1 MAKEHVDVSH
11 QLSTKEGS
19 FTSEFEWPLTL
30 QVDKGLDGAVTNK
43 SRVGYVDGDKGRLI
57 YQGYPVEVLAENAN
71 YEEVAYLLIFGK
83 LPNKTEYVDFD
94 KKLKANR
101 KMPIEVVKIMDI
113 IYDHEHSHPMSLL
126 RTAVS
131 VLGVLQKN
139 VMDTSRDNE
148 LRMGMQLIACMPTVI
163 AALHRLRLHLTPI
176 DPDLSLGHV
185 ENFLY
190 MLHGKKPSEQ
200 DIKLLEISMILHA
213 DHGMNASTL
222 TAVATSA
229 SLSDLYSSIVGA
241 IGSLKG
247 PLHGGANEVVLKE
260 FLKIKSVEHVKEF
273 VAAKVAKKEKIMGF
287 GHRIYKTY
295 DPRAAVMKKYAS
307 MLTEE
312 VEMFKIAEVLDKEVV
327 AKYGSKGIYP
337 NVDFYSGIIYRHL
350 GFETNFFTTI
360 FAAARVSGWLA
371 RILEYRAEN
380 RIFRPRDVYIGEFN
394 KEFVAR
400 EKRN

>member
-1 MAKEHVDVSH
+1 MAKETVDVSH
-11 QLSTKEGS
+11 QLSTAEGA

-83 LPNKTEYVDFD
+83 LPNKTEYTDFD

-131 VLGVLQKN
+131 VLGVLQNN

-148 LRMGMQLIACMPTVI
+148 LRMGMQLIATLPTVI
-163 AALHRLRLHLTPI
+163 AALHRLRLHLKPVE
-176 DPDLSLGHV
+176 PDLNLGHV

-190 MLHGKKPSEQ
+190 MLHGKKPSEL
-200 DIKLLEISMILHA
+200 DSKLLEISMILHA

-260 FLKIKSVEHVKEF
+260 FLKIKGVDHVKEF
-273 VAAKVAKKEKIMGF
+273 VAEKAAKKEKIMGF

-307 MLTEE
+307 MLTGE

-400 EKRN
+400 EKRK

>member
-1 MAKEHVDVSH
+1 MANEKVDVSH
-11 QLSTKEGS
+11 QLSTNEGA
-19 FTSEFEWPLTL
+19 FTAEFEWPLTL
-30 QVDKGLDGAVTNK
+30 LVDKGLDGAVTNK
-43 SRVGYVDGDKGRLI
+43 SKVGYVDGDKGRLI
-57 YQGYPVEVLAENAN
+57 YQGYPVEVLAENAD

-83 LPNKTEYVDFD
+83 LPNEAEYIEFSNN
-94 KKLKANR
+94 LKANR
-101 KMPIEVVKIMDI
+101 KMPEEVVKIMDI

-139 VMDTSRDNE
+139 VMDTSRENE
-148 LRMGMQLIACMPTVI
+148 LRMGIHLIASLPTVI
-163 AALHRLRLHLTPI
+163 AALHRLRLGLKPVE
-176 DPDLSLGHV
+176 PDMNLKHI

-190 MLHGKKPSEQ
+190 MLHGKKPSAL
-200 DIKLLEISMILHA
+200 DTKLLEISMILHA

-247 PLHGGANEVVLKE
+247 PLHGGANEIVLKE
-260 FLKIKSVEHVKEF
+260 FLKIKSVAHVKEF
-273 VAAKVAKKEKIMGF
+273 VAEKVAKKEKIMGF

-295 DPRAAVMKKYAS
+295 DPRAALLKKYAS
-307 MLTEE
+307 KLNDE

-337 NVDFYSGIIYRHL
+337 NVDFYSGIIYNHL

-394 KEFVAR
+394 KQFVAR
-400 EKRN
+400 EKRK

>member
-1 MAKEHVDVSH
+1 MANEKVDVSH
-11 QLSTKEGS
+11 QLSTNEGA
-19 FTSEFEWPLTL
+19 FTAEFEWPLTL
-30 QVDKGLDGAVTNK
+30 LVDKGLDGAVTNK
-43 SRVGYVDGDKGRLI
+43 SKVGYVDGDKGRLI
-57 YQGYPVEVLAENAN
+57 YQGYPVEVLAENAD

-83 LPNKTEYVDFD
+83 LPNETEYTEFSNN
-94 KKLKANR
+94 LKANR
-101 KMPIEVVKIMDI
+101 KMPEEVVKIMDI

-139 VMDTSRDNE
+139 VMDTSRENE
-148 LRMGMQLIACMPTVI
+148 LRMGIHLIASLPTVI
-163 AALHRLRLHLTPI
+163 AALHRLRLGLKPVE
-176 DPDLSLGHV
+176 PDMNLKHI

-190 MLHGKKPSEQ
+190 MLHGKKPSAL
-200 DIKLLEISMILHA
+200 DTKLLEISMILHA

-247 PLHGGANEVVLKE
+247 PLHGGANEIVLKE
-260 FLKIKSVEHVKEF
+260 FLKIKSVAHVKEF
-273 VAAKVAKKEKIMGF
+273 VAEKVAKKEKIMGF

-295 DPRAAVMKKYAS
+295 DPRAALLKKYAS
-307 MLTEE
+307 KLNDE

-337 NVDFYSGIIYRHL
+337 NVDFYSGIIYNHL

-394 KEFVAR
+394 KQFVAR
-400 EKRN
+400 EKRK

>member
-1 MAKEHVDVSH
+1 MSKEKSGVSR
-11 QLSTKEGS
+11 QLLTKEGA
-19 FTSEFEWPLTL
+19 FTSDFEWPLTL
-30 QVDKGLDGAVTNK
+30 LVDKGLDGAVTNK

-57 YQGYPVEVLAENAN
+57 YQGYPVEVLAENAD

-83 LPNKTEYVDFD
+83 LPNEQEYVEFSQN
-94 KKLKANR
+94 LKANR
-101 KMPIEVVKIMDI
+101 KMPVEVVKIMDI

-139 VMDTSRDNE
+139 VMDTSRENE
-148 LRMGMQLIACMPTVI
+148 LRMGMHLIAILPTVI
-163 AALHRLRLHLTPI
+163 AALHRLRLGLKPVE
-176 DPDLSLGHV
+176 PDLNLKHV

-190 MLHGKKPSEQ
+190 MLHGKIPSAR
-200 DIKLLEISMILHA
+200 DARLLEISMILHA

-260 FLKIKSVEHVKEF
+260 FLKIKSVDHVKEF
-273 VAAKVAKKEKIMGF
+273 VAEKAAKKEKIMGF

-295 DPRAAVMKKYAS
+295 DPRAAVLKKYAS
-307 MLTEE
+307 KLNDE
-312 VEMFKIAEVLDKEVV
+312 VEMFKIAEVLDREVV
-327 AKYGSKGIYP
+327 AKYGSRGIYP

-350 GFETNFFTTI
+350 GFEINFFTTI
-360 FAAARVSGWLA
+360 FAAARVAGWLA

-380 RIFRPRDVYIGEFN
+380 RIFRPRDVYVGEFN
-394 KEFVAR
+394 KEFTVR
-400 EKRN
+400 EKRP

>member
-1 MAKEHVDVSH
+1 MANEKIDVSH
-11 QLSTKEGS
+11 QLPTKEGA
-19 FTSEFEWPLTL
+19 FTAEFEWPLTL
-30 QVDKGLDGAVTNK
+30 LVDKGLDGAVTNK
-43 SRVGYVDGDKGRLI
+43 SKVGYVDGDKGRLI
-57 YQGYPVEVLAENAN
+57 YQGYPVEVLAENAD

-83 LPNKTEYVDFD
+83 LPNEAEYIEFSNN
-94 KKLKANR
+94 LKANR
-101 KMPIEVVKIMDI
+101 KMPEEVVKIMDI

-139 VMDTSRDNE
+139 VMDTSRENE
-148 LRMGMQLIACMPTVI
+148 LRMGIHLIASLPTVI
-163 AALHRLRLHLTPI
+163 AALHRLRLGLKPVE
-176 DPDLSLGHV
+176 PDMNLKHI

-190 MLHGKKPSEQ
+190 MLHGKKPSAL
-200 DIKLLEISMILHA
+200 DTKLLEISMILHA

-247 PLHGGANEVVLKE
+247 PLHGGANEIVLKE
-260 FLKIKSVEHVKEF
+260 FLKIKSVAHVKEF
-273 VAAKVAKKEKIMGF
+273 VAEKVAKKEKIMGF

-295 DPRAAVMKKYAS
+295 DPRAALLKKYAS
-307 MLTEE
+307 KLNDE

-337 NVDFYSGIIYRHL
+337 NVDFYSGIIYNHL

-394 KEFVAR
+394 KQFVAR
-400 EKRN
+400 EKRK

>member
-1 MAKEHVDVSH
+1 MSKEKSGVSR
-11 QLSTKEGS
+11 QLLTKEGA
-19 FTSEFEWPLTL
+19 FTSDFEWPLTL
-30 QVDKGLDGAVTNK
+30 LVDKGLDGAVTNK

-57 YQGYPVEVLAENAN
+57 YQGYPVEVLAENAD

-83 LPNKTEYVDFD
+83 LPNEQEYVEFSQN
-94 KKLKANR
+94 LKANR
-101 KMPIEVVKIMDI
+101 KMPVEVVKIMDI

-139 VMDTSRDNE
+139 VMDTSRENE
-148 LRMGMQLIACMPTVI
+148 LRMGMHLIAILPTVI
-163 AALHRLRLHLTPI
+163 AALHRLRLGLKPVE
-176 DPDLSLGHV
+176 PDLNLKHV

-190 MLHGKKPSEQ
+190 MLHGKKPSAR
-200 DIKLLEISMILHA
+200 DARLLEISMILHA

-260 FLKIKSVEHVKEF
+260 FLKIKSVDHVKEF
-273 VAAKVAKKEKIMGF
+273 VAEKAAKKEKIMGF

-295 DPRAAVMKKYAS
+295 DPRAAVLKKYAS
-307 MLTEE
+307 KLNDE
-312 VEMFKIAEVLDKEVV
+312 VEMFKIAEVLDREVV
-327 AKYGSKGIYP
+327 AKYGSRGIYP

-350 GFETNFFTTI
+350 GFEINFFTTI
-360 FAAARVSGWLA
+360 FAAARVAGWLA

-380 RIFRPRDVYIGEFN
+380 RIFRPRDVYVGEFN
-394 KEFVAR
+394 KEFAAR
-400 EKRN
+400 EKRP

>member
-1 MAKEHVDVSH
+1 MANEKIDVSH
-11 QLSTKEGS
+11 QLPTKEGA
-19 FTSEFEWPLTL
+19 FTAEFEWPLTL
-30 QVDKGLDGAVTNK
+30 LVDKGLDGAVTNK
-43 SRVGYVDGDKGRLI
+43 SKVGYVDGDKGRLI
-57 YQGYPVEVLAENAN
+57 YQGYPVEVLAENAD

-83 LPNKTEYVDFD
+83 LPNETEYTEFSNN
-94 KKLKANR
+94 LKANR
-101 KMPIEVVKIMDI
+101 KMPEEVVKIMDI

-139 VMDTSRDNE
+139 VMDTSRENE
-148 LRMGMQLIACMPTVI
+148 LRMGIHLIASLPTVI
-163 AALHRLRLHLTPI
+163 AALHRLRLGLKPVE
-176 DPDLSLGHV
+176 PDMNLKHI

-190 MLHGKKPSEQ
+190 MLHGKKPSAL
-200 DIKLLEISMILHA
+200 DTKLLEISMILHA

-247 PLHGGANEVVLKE
+247 PLHGGANEIVLKE
-260 FLKIKSVEHVKEF
+260 FLKIKSVAHVKEF
-273 VAAKVAKKEKIMGF
+273 VAEKVAKKEKIMGF

-295 DPRAAVMKKYAS
+295 DPRAALLKKYAS
-307 MLTEE
+307 KLNDE

-337 NVDFYSGIIYRHL
+337 NVDFYSGIIYNHL

-394 KEFVAR
+394 KQFVAR
-400 EKRN
+400 EKRK

>member
-1 MAKEHVDVSH
+1 MVKENAGVSH
-11 QLSTKEGS
+11 QLLTKEGA

-30 QVDKGLDGAVTNK
+30 LIDKGLDGAVTNK

-57 YQGYPVEVLAENAN
+57 YQGYPVEVLAENAD

-83 LPNKTEYVDFD
+83 LPNVTEYAEFD
-94 KKLKANR
+94 KNLKNNR

-148 LRMGMQLIACMPTVI
+148 LRMGMHLIASLPTVI
-163 AALHRLRLHLTPI
+163 AALHRLRLGLKPVE
-176 DPDLSLGHV
+176 PDMSLSHV

-190 MLHGKKPSEQ
+190 MLHGEKPSALNVR
-200 DIKLLEISMILHA
+200 LLEISMILHA

-260 FLKIKSVEHVKEF
+260 FLKIKSVDHVKEL
-273 VAAKVAKKEKIMGF
+273 VAEKVA
-287 GHRIYKTY
+287 
-295 DPRAAVMKKYAS
+295 
-307 MLTEE
+307 
-312 VEMFKIAEVLDKEVV
+312 
-327 AKYGSKGIYP
+327 
-337 NVDFYSGIIYRHL
+337 
-350 GFETNFFTTI
+350 
-360 FAAARVSGWLA
+360 
-371 RILEYRAEN
+371 
-380 RIFRPRDVYIGEFN
+380 
-394 KEFVAR
+394 
-400 EKRN
+400 

>member
-1 MAKEHVDVSH
+1 MENKGVSK
-11 QLSTKEGS
+11 QLSTKEGA
-19 FTSEFEWPLTL
+19 FTAEFTWPVTL
-30 QVDKGLDGAVTNK
+30 AIDKGLDGAVTNK
-43 SRVGYVDGDKGRLI
+43 SKVGYVDGDKGRLI
-57 YQGYPVEVLAENAN
+57 YQGYPVEILAENTD
-71 YEEVAYLLIFGK
+71 YEEVSYLLLFGK
-83 LPNKTEYVDFD
+83 LPNEKEYAEFN
-94 KKLKANR
+94 KNLKANR
-101 KMPIEVVKIMDI
+101 NMPVEVVKIMDI

-139 VMDTSRDNE
+139 VMDTTRTNE
-148 LRMGMQLIACMPTVI
+148 LRMGMQLIASLPTII
-163 AALHRLRLHLTPI
+163 AALHRLRLGLKPI
-176 DPDLSLGHV
+176 EPDMNLNHV

-190 MLHGKKPSEQ
+190 MLHGKKQ
-200 DIKLLEISMILHA
+200 AVLDIKLLEISMILHA

-260 FLKIKSVEHVKEF
+260 FLKIKNVNHVKEF
-273 VAAKVAKKEKIMGF
+273 VAEKAAKKEKIMGF

-295 DPRAAVMKKYAS
+295 DPRAAVLKKYAS
-307 MLTEE
+307 KLSGE

-337 NVDFYSGIIYRHL
+337 NVDFYSGIIYKHL

-360 FAAARVSGWLA
+360 FAAARISGWLA

-380 RIFRPRDVYIGEFN
+380 RIFRPRDVYVGEFN
-394 KEFVAR
+394 KEFIER
-400 EKRN
+400 EKRS

>member
-1 MAKEHVDVSH
+1 MANEKADVSH
-11 QLSTKEGS
+11 QLPTKEGA
-19 FTSEFEWPLTL
+19 FTAEFEWPLTL
-30 QVDKGLDGAVTNK
+30 LVDKGLDGAVTNK

-57 YQGYPVEVLAENAN
+57 YQGYPVEVLAENAD

-83 LPNKTEYVDFD
+83 LPNETEYTEFSNN
-94 KKLKANR
+94 LKANR
-101 KMPIEVVKIMDI
+101 KMPEEVVKIMDI

-139 VMDTSRDNE
+139 VMDTSRENE
-148 LRMGMQLIACMPTVI
+148 LRMGIHLIASMPTVI
-163 AALHRLRLHLTPI
+163 AALHRLRLGLKPVE
-176 DPDLSLGHV
+176 PDMNLKHV

-190 MLHGKKPSEQ
+190 MLHGKKPSAL
-200 DIKLLEISMILHA
+200 DAKLLEISMILHA

-247 PLHGGANEVVLKE
+247 PLHGGANEIVLKE

-273 VAAKVAKKEKIMGF
+273 VAEKVAKKEKIMGF

-295 DPRAAVMKKYAS
+295 DPRAALLKKYAS
-307 MLTEE
+307 KLNDE

-337 NVDFYSGIIYRHL
+337 NVDFYSGIIYNHL

-400 EKRN
+400 EKRS

>member
-1 MAKEHVDVSH
+1 MAI
-11 QLSTKEGS
+11 
-19 FTSEFEWPLTL
+19 
-30 QVDKGLDGAVTNK
+30 DKGLDGAVTNK
-43 SRVGYVDGDKGRLI
+43 SKVGYVDGDKGRLI
-57 YQGYPVEVLAENAN
+57 YQGYPVETLAENAN

-83 LPNKTEYVDFD
+83 LPNEAEYAEFD
-94 KKLKANR
+94 SKLKAQR

-113 IYDHEHSHPMSLL
+113 IYDHKHSHPMSLL

-139 VMDTSRDNE
+139 VMDTSRENE
-148 LRMGMQLIACMPTVI
+148 LRMGMHLIASMPTVI
-163 AALHRLRLHLTPI
+163 AALHRLRLGLKPVE
-176 DPDLSLGHV
+176 PDITLSHV

-190 MLHGKKPSEQ
+190 MLHGKKPAAL
-200 DIKLLEISMILHA
+200 DVKLLEISMILHA

-222 TAVATSA
+222 TAMATSA

-247 PLHGGANEVVLKE
+247 PLHGGANEVVLQE
-260 FLKIKSVEHVKEF
+260 FLKIKSIAHVTEY
-273 VAAKVAKKEKIMGF
+273 VAGKVAKKEKIMGF

-307 MLTEE
+307 KLKEE

-337 NVDFYSGIIYRHL
+337 NVDFYSGIIYKHL

-360 FAAARVSGWLA
+360 FAAARISGWLA

-394 KEFVAR
+394 KEFVER
-400 EKRN
+400 KKRV